1 MKRTAIFSAALI
13 MGLGGAFAQTI
24 VLTPEAQTE
33 FKTYVTTE
41 KVAPVEVTGD
51 IAVGVALPDTVV
63 LQPVP
68 DVIVTKSPDFKGY
81 RYAVVGSRV
90 VVVEP
95 STTKIVAV
103 VD

>member
-13 MGLGGAFAQTI
+13 LGLGGAFAQTI
-24 VLTPEAQTE
+24 VVTPEIGTE
-33 FKTYVTTE
+33 FKTYVTTQ

-68 DVIVTKSPDFKGY
+68 DVIVTKSPEFKGH

-103 VD
+103 ID